1 MVLVMMAMVVEGSG
15 ANDVGD
21 DTDTL
26 VNEAPGRS
34 VADGV
39 TGGAMPDIVAFVSGD
54 VVVPLC
60 FGAVV
65 AGVMLVLRVA
75 CVAGAEAGDGFGV
88 GFGVD

>member
-1 MVLVMMAMVVEGSG
+1 VVLVMMAMVVERPG
-15 ANDVGD
+15 GD

-39 TGGAMPDIVAFVSGD
+39 RGGAMPDIVALVSGD

-75 CVAGAEAGDGFGV
+75 FVARVEAGDGFGV